1 MKIEDD
7 VRPHG
12 VELIS
17 TSSPVEIKGLD
28 ENIISSL
35 KQQYGGNHYKGLA
48 IEPIEYAYKN
58 NLDFFQ
64 GNVVKYITRF
74 RDKNGLED
82 LKKAKHYIDLLIQF
96 EYGEEGDS
104 CQNKHEGCACT
115 KGQCSCKNK
124 E

>member
-1 MKIEDD
+1 MKMEDD
-7 VRPHG
+7 ARPHG
-12 VELIS
+12 LEAIPIEINKAIS
-17 TSSPVEIKGLD
+17 ALNTQE
-28 ENIISSL
+28 
-35 KQQYGGNHYKGLA
+35 GGSHYKKLA
-48 IEPIEYAYKN
+48 IEPVEYAYKN

-82 LKKAKHYIDLLIQF
+82 LKKAKHFIDLLIQF

-104 CQNKHEGCACT
+104 CQNKHEGCTCA
-115 KGQCSCKNK
+115 KGQCTGKDK